1 MTGVRLYHVIA
12 GCSLT
17 SLYLVSKGRSVE
29 LSLTAQL
36 GTIQLGAPLRGEVL
50 EGECSSRHAAA
61 AYGADVPVTVASRNW
76 P

>member
-36 GTIQLGAPLRGEVL
+36 GTIQLGAPLRGEVM

-61 AYGADVPVTVASRNW
+61 AYGADAPLSRSW